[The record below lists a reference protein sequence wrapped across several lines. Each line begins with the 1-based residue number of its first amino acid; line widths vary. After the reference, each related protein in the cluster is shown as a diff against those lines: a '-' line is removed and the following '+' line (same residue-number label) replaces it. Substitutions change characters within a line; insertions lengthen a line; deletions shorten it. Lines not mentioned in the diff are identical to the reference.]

1 MSKPK
6 GFDRGWCLV
15 IARSRHHA
23 ARDHRVLRAP
33 PERQARQLL
42 SGGRG
47 RGGGGGG
54 GGGLLNRGCG
64 CSSVLIRGRGYSGG
78 RGQRGRGWRTGGG
91 GSWNPAGEG
100 AKACTSRAWVSAQL
114 SAAVARAAT
123 TATAAAATV
132 LTVLRLGCVGLV
144 QNEEVSTG
152 REKREKHAV
161 AEDEKNGEEVKNGEN
176 GEDEEMP
183 AH

>member
-1 MSKPK
+1 M
-6 GFDRGWCLV
+6 
-15 IARSRHHA
+15 
-23 ARDHRVLRAP
+23 
-33 PERQARQLL
+33 
-42 SGGRG
+42 
-47 RGGGGGG
+47 
-54 GGGLLNRGCG
+54 
-64 CSSVLIRGRGYSGG
+64 LIRGRGYSGG

-152 REKREKHAV
+152 REKH
-161 AEDEKNGEEVKNGEN
+161 AEDEKIERRGGEERRG
-176 GEDEEMP
+176 
-183 AH
+183 